1 MALVRVGTKHQ
12 VVIPKAVFTKLGL
25 APGDY
30 VEITAQKNQAVI
42 KHKRVVDHFPA
53 TDEAIGPRTKAA
65 IRQAFK
71 EIKAGKGHGPFKNAD
86 ELIADLH
93 RRAGDAK

>member
-1 MALVRVGTKHQ
+1 MALVKVGTKHQ

-30 VEITAQKNQAVI
+30 VEITAQKDQAVI
-42 KHKRVVDHFPA
+42 KQKKIVDNLSF
-53 TDEAIGPRTKAA
+53 TDEVIGPKTQAA
-65 IRQAFK
+65 IRRAFK

-93 RRAGDAK
+93 RRAGGAK